1 MERRP
6 FLMAGGA
13 SVLALA
19 ADLPSTAGD
28 AVSEGPA
35 DVVEEYYRRASTA
48 ETARAFARRVPE
60 LAHGAS
66 PLPDVI
72 EDVPGAFAS
81 TLEQDLVDAAV
92 VERDLDG
99 EQIRAVSEF
108 FASSLSDADL
118 DRIAGDNAVVA
129 VTLDTDEV
137 IGGTLAKEWLVAPE
151 DGTWRLVWFQG
162 RNSPRATAREFFREV
177 TTAGSFE
184 ALDEP
189 IEELSHELSPLVNA
203 AEYTPWLFAG
213 LRRQTLVRTE
223 VAATDIGKR
232 EIASGFAPV
241 ASWTTR
247 DGIETIAEENAVVA
261 VTVRDGQLALD
272 EVVREWLVAPDAGEW
287 RLVWI

>member
-19 ADLPSTAGD
+19 ADLPSTAVD

-48 ETARAFARRVPE
+48 ETARAFAERVPE

-66 PLPDVI
+66 PLSDVI
-72 EDVPGAFAS
+72 EDVPGAFGD
-81 TLEQDLVDAAV
+81 TLEQDLVDTAV

-99 EQIRAVSEF
+99 EQVQAVSEF
-108 FASSLSDADL
+108 LAGSLSDADL
-118 DRIAGDNAVVA
+118 DRIAEENAVVA

-151 DGTWRLVWFQG
+151 DGRWRLVWFRG

-177 TTAGSFE
+177 ATAGSFE

-189 IEELSHELSPLVNA
+189 IAELSHRRSPLVNV
-203 AEYTPWLFAG
+203 AEYTPWVFAG

-223 VAATDIGKR
+223 VAATDIDKR
-232 EIASGFAPV
+232 GIAGRFRPF

-247 DGIETIAEENAVVA
+247 DGIEAIAEENAVVT
-261 VTVRDGQLALD
+261 VTVRDEQLALD
-272 EVVREWLVAPDAGEW
+272 EVDQEWLLAPDAGEW